1 MYTYVDLFCQKKKRI
16 IYEVK
21 IRWDPD
27 LVTGCFSR
35 AGFGF
40 GFFPK
45 VVSGSAFFSR
55 RLELDPVFFS
65 KGRIPVKSTQI
76 RHPEYKILN

>member
-1 MYTYVDLFCQKKKRI
+1 MRLILGGIRI
-16 IYEVK
+16 WLRVVFLE
-21 IRWDPD
+21 PD
-27 LVTGCFSR
+27 SVS
-35 AGFGF
+35 